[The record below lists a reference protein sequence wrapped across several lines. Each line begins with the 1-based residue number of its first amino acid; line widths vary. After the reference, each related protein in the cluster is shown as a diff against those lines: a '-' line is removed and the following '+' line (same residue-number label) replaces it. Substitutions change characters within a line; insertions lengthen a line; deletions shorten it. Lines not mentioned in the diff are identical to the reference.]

1 MSSVMAYLDHNASSP
16 LRDGARRAMEA
27 ALGVSGNASSV
38 HAAGRAAR
46 ARIETARE
54 QVARLIGAPAGAV
67 VFTSGGSEAN
77 ALALRG
83 AVAGALESEDRI
95 TRLFVSAV
103 EHESVRA
110 NAAALAEA
118 TPGLK
123 LNVVPVTKDGL
134 VDLPAFRLA
143 LMQGKGRTLVSVM
156 AANNETGVVQ
166 DIAAI
171 AKLVRTEAG
180 EGALLHVDAV
190 QPAGRIPLSFLESDA
205 DYMTL
210 SAHKLGGPQG
220 AGALIVKDGAPLLP
234 VIAGGGQEMRRRAGT
249 ENVAGIAGFGA
260 AAEEA
265 SDFSD
270 EVERIRG
277 LRDRF
282 EAELKRLSPEAVV
295 FGETVMRLPNTSNFA
310 IADLPAETALIALDL
325 EGVQLSSGSACSSGK
340 VGASHVLLAMGV
352 EETLARAGLRASF
365 GWNSREDDVDAAIAA
380 LRALIARRSAL
391 RAA

>member
-1 MSSVMAYLDHNASSP
+1 MAYLDHNASSP
-16 LRDGARRAMEA
+16 LRDDARRAMEA
-27 ALGVSGNASSV
+27 ALGACGNASSV

-46 ARIETARE
+46 ARVETARE
-54 QVARLIGAPAGAV
+54 QVARLAGASAGAV

-83 AVAGALESEDRI
+83 AVAGALEAEDRI

-110 NAAALAEA
+110 NAAALAET

-134 VDLPAFRLA
+134 VDLAAFRLA
-143 LMQGKGRTLVSVM
+143 LMQGKGRALVSVM

-166 DIAAI
+166 DITAV

-190 QPAGRIPLSFLESDA
+190 QAAGRIPLSFLETDA

-220 AGALIVKDGAPLLP
+220 AGALIVKDAAPLLP

-249 ENVAGIAGFGA
+249 ENVAAIAGFGA
-260 AAEEA
+260 AAEEI

-270 EVERIRG
+270 EVGRIRNV
-277 LRDRF
+277 RDRF
-282 EAELKRLSPEAVV
+282 EAELRRLSSEAVI

-310 IADLPAETALIALDL
+310 FPDLPAETALIALDL

-352 EETLARAGLRASF
+352 DETLARSGLRASF
-365 GWNSREDDVDAAIAA
+365 GWNSREEDVDAAIAA

>member
-1 MSSVMAYLDHNASSP
+1 MAYLDHNANSP

-27 ALGVSGNASSV
+27 ALDACGNASSV
-38 HAAGRAAR
+38 HGAGRAAR

-54 QVARLIGAPAGAV
+54 QVARLTGAPAGAV

-83 AVAGALESEDRI
+83 AVAGAADAEDRI
-95 TRLFVSAV
+95 TRLFVSAI

-110 NAAALAEA
+110 NAAALAE
-118 TPGLK
+118 TVPGLK
-123 LNVVPVTKDGL
+123 LNIVSVTKDGS
-134 VDLPAFRLA
+134 VDLPALRLQ
-143 LMQGKGRTLVSVM
+143 LMQGKGRALVSVM

-171 AKLVRTEAG
+171 ARLVRTEAG

-190 QPAGRIPLSFLESDA
+190 QAAGRIPLSFVETDA

-220 AGALIVKDGAPLLP
+220 AGALILKDEAPFAPL
-234 VIAGGGQEMRRRAGT
+234 IAGGGQEMRRRAGT
-249 ENVAGIAGFGA
+249 ENVAAIAGFGA
-260 AAEEA
+260 AAAEA
-265 SDFSD
+265 SDFAS
-270 EVERIRG
+270 EAERIRS

-282 EAELKRLSPEAVV
+282 EAELKKLSPDVMI
-295 FGETVMRLPNTSNFA
+295 FGANGPRLPNTSNFA
-310 IADLPAETALIALDL
+310 IPDLPAETALIALDL
-325 EGVQLSSGSACSSGK
+325 DGVQLSSGSACSSGK
-340 VGASHVLLAMGV
+340 VSPSHVLLAMGV
-352 EETLARAGLRASF
+352 DESVARCGLRASF
-365 GWNSREDDVDAAIAA
+365 GWNSREEDVDAAIAA
-380 LRALIARRSAL
+380 LRTLIVRRSAL